1 MDDHEQCS
9 QNMAPQEP
17 ALPPVATFT
26 PRRRADVL
34 MARVGQ
40 EILVLDR
47 SEDLVHQ
54 LNPTASSIWEL
65 CDGTHSLTD
74 IAQQLVDTLDI
85 DFLTALHDVTTILQ
99 QLHTLALL
107 DSPADMLVAPP
118 IALEKKE
125 CPHPN
130 R

>member
-1 MDDHEQCS
+1 MDDHAQCS
-9 QNMAPQEP
+9 QHMTSQEP
-17 ALPPVATFT
+17 ALPPVTTFT

-34 MARVGQ
+34 MERIGQ

-47 SEDLVHQ
+47 SENLVHQ
-54 LNPTASSIWEL
+54 LNPTASLIWEL

-74 IAQQLVDTLDI
+74 IAQQLTDTFAI
-85 DFLTALHDVTTILQ
+85 DFLTALHDVTTLLQ

-107 DSPADMLVAPP
+107 DAPADMLVTPP

-130 R
+130 P